1 MGMLK
6 RLRDR
11 IERRDPRPAAIE
23 GGETLP
29 DRFRFSAAIPAGP
42 LGSLCRVDLQL
53 LRVPQQD
60 GERLHLRAHIQTN
73 FASVLRP
80 ALLQAAAGADGR
92 APIADASSSRAI
104 EPAGRA
110 ARMANRGLQK
120 VLGTRLV
127 QRVAAPLLTHDFNTW
142 MEVQASTEP
151 LNDGAHSLVPQQD
164 KLAAMGIVPARG
176 KGPQAENWASQT
188 PNGYAQLS
196 LLQIDKSDLPPELA
210 KRFGKQPFQ
219 LAAAIVNTVER
230 K

>member
-11 IERRDPRPAAIE
+11 IDRSGATPPAIDSDH
-23 GGETLP
+23 LP
-29 DRFRFSAAIPAGP
+29 DRFTFSAAIPAGR

-53 LRVPQQD
+53 LREPQQD
-60 GERLHLRAHIQTN
+60 GERMHLRAHIQTH

-80 ALLQAAAGADGR
+80 ALLQAAGD
-92 APIADASSSRAI
+92 APSSTRAI

-110 ARMANRGLQK
+110 ARLANRGLQK
-120 VLGTRLV
+120 VLATRLV
-127 QRVAAPLLTHDFNTW
+127 QRVVAPLLTHDFNTW

-151 LNDGAHSLVPQQD
+151 LDDGAHSLLPQQE

-176 KGPQAENWASQT
+176 AGPRAENWASRT
-188 PNGYAQLS
+188 PQGYAQLS

-219 LAAAIVNTVER
+219 LAATIVNTIER